1 MEELLRKLQKE
12 LDILA
17 DGFPEAEL
25 SLHVKYGK
33 NGFKVLWPTGYFTE
47 KHPAGNM
54 TTYILAV
61 SDEATRFHSADGN
74 ANDLLM
80 LIADIMKDFFR
91 NPEEL
96 QDAAQLLYLELRN
109 EKSSA
114 DMQDRQS
121 DIRKS
126 ERNPY
131 KHCNTRRVR

>member
-33 NGFKVLWPTGYFTE
+33 KCFKVLWPTGYFTDEE
-47 KHPAGNM
+47 KGNM
-54 TTYILAV
+54 TTYIIAV
-61 SDEATRFHSADGN
+61 SDEETKFHSADGN

-96 QDAAQLLYLELRN
+96 QDAAQLLYLSLKN
-109 EKSSA
+109 EKSPA
-114 DMQDRQS
+114 DVQDRQS
-121 DIRKS
+121 K
-126 ERNPY
+126 
-131 KHCNTRRVR
+131 

>member
-17 DGFPEAEL
+17 NGFPEAEL

-33 NGFKVLWPTGYFTE
+33 KCFKVLWPTGYFTDEE
-47 KHPAGNM
+47 KGNM
-54 TTYILAV
+54 TTYIIAV
-61 SDEATRFHSADGN
+61 SDEETKFHSADGN
-74 ANDLLM
+74 AIDLLT

-96 QDAAQLLYLELRN
+96 QDMAQLLYLELRN

-114 DMQDRQS
+114 DVQDRQS

>member
-17 DGFPEAEL
+17 DGFPETEL

-54 TTYILAV
+54 TTYIIAV
-61 SDEATRFHSADGN
+61 SDEETRFHSTDGN

-80 LIADIMKDFFR
+80 LVADIMQDFFR

-96 QDAAQLLYLELRN
+96 QDAAQLLYLSLKN
-109 EKSSA
+109 EKSPA
-114 DMQDRQS
+114 DVQDRQS
-121 DIRKS
+121 DGSLTEK
-126 ERNPY
+126 
-131 KHCNTRRVR
+131 

>member
-17 DGFPEAEL
+17 DGFPETEL

-54 TTYILAV
+54 TTYIIAV
-61 SDEATRFHSADGN
+61 SDEETRFHSTDGN

-80 LIADIMKDFFR
+80 LIADIMQDFFR

-96 QDAAQLLYLELRN
+96 QDAAQRLYLSLKN
-109 EKSSA
+109 EKSPA
-114 DMQDRQS
+114 DVQDRQS
-121 DIRKS
+121 K
-126 ERNPY
+126 
-131 KHCNTRRVR
+131 